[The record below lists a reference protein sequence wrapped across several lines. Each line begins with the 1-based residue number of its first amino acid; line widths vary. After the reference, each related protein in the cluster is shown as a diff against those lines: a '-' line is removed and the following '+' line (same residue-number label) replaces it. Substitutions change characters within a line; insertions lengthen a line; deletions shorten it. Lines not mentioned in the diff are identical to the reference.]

1 GGARGIRVGPA
12 AAPGPLVAE
21 DTEEGRAM
29 RKRRVERGYTLMEL
43 LVVMVI
49 IGILSGM
56 LTTAVMVARRKG
68 GEAKTKAL
76 IVRLSLAVK
85 EYENSSGDYPPGS
98 GGVDS
103 AEGLHKCLSSPKLTY
118 PQEFKKEE
126 LADTDGDGVLE
137 IVDHWRQPL
146 SYHHHRSYE
155 GPPNESTFRIISKG
169 RDGKQGTR
177 DDITNY

>member
-1 GGARGIRVGPA
+1 MIEA
-12 AAPGPLVAE
+12 
-21 DTEEGRAM
+21 TEEGKTM
-29 RKRRVERGYTLMEL
+29 RRPQVARGYTLMEL

-56 LTTAVMVARRKG
+56 LVTAVMVARHRG
-68 GEAKTKAL
+68 GKAKTSAL
-76 IVRLSLAVK
+76 ITRLSLAIK
-85 EYENSSGDYPPGS
+85 EYENSFGDYPPGS

-103 AEGLHKCLSSPKLTY
+103 VEGLRKILSSPKMLY
-118 PQEFKKEE
+118 PQEFAKDEV
-126 LADTDGDGVLE
+126 ADTDGDGILE
-137 IVDHWRQPL
+137 IVDHWGQPL

-169 RDGKQGTR
+169 RDAKQGTR